1 MCGICGVYSY
11 RSGEPASADLVR
23 SMSESLRH
31 RGPDDDGLYL
41 SGSLGL
47 GVRRLSIIDVAGG
60 HQPVHDE
67 SGRIHVVFN
76 GEIYNFVELGRELR
90 SRGHRFTTRSD
101 TETIVHAYEED
112 PDRFAS
118 HLRGMF
124 AIAVWDEP
132 RRRLTLVRD
141 RLGKKPLY
149 YAHYNGRFLFGSEIK
164 ALLAAEPGLREANPM
179 GVVPYLSLGFVAG
192 DETMFRQIRKLPSAH
207 NLVYENGSVTIS
219 PYWSLEFR
227 GEQAPDDEGLV
238 VEELTELLEEAV
250 RVRLMSEVPLGV
262 FLSGGLDSS
271 TIVALAAKAGHRP
284 LKTFTMGF
292 DREGWDESADAK
304 RVADH
309 LGTEHS
315 VLTLREKDLS
325 SNLPETVAT
334 LVRAFD
340 EPFADSSAL
349 PTFYVSKLAR
359 EHVTVILSG
368 DGGDELF
375 AGYTSYRGIE
385 FAQRYRHLPGFV
397 RAALPAV
404 AETAARTLPLGHR
417 YGAQRIARILRDSSL
432 PLEALY
438 FSKISLCDPTRLERI
453 LTADF
458 RASVGWQRSTQP
470 SFFDG
475 VFATAW
481 PPLVQAG
488 YADLRYRL
496 VEDMLVKVD
505 RMSMAHSLEVR
516 SPFLDHRLVEF
527 VFSLP
532 MSLKLKGSRS
542 KAILRDAM
550 QPYLPPETLKKPKR
564 GFSVPM
570 RSWLRGELHEMA
582 TDYLGKNSPLPDG
595 IFAHDEVAALLSEH
609 RAGSADHSGII
620 WALLCYATWQD
631 LYLRGS

>member
-1 MCGICGVYSY
+1 MCGIAGLVDSAPG
-11 RSGEPASADLVR
+11 RSDLGALVVG
-23 SMSESLRH
+23 MTDAITH
-31 RGPDDDGLYL
+31 RGPDE
-41 SGSLGL
+41 SGYFVGETVALGS
-47 GVRRLSIIDVAGG
+47 RRLSIIDVAGG

-76 GEIYNFVELGRELR
+76 GEIYNFVELGKELR
-90 SRGHRFTTRSD
+90 SSGHRFTTRSD

-112 PDRFAS
+112 PDRFAARF
-118 HLRGMF
+118 RGMF
-124 AIAVWDEP
+124 AIAIWDEP

-149 YAHYNGRFLFGSEIK
+149 YARYNGRFLFGSEIK

-179 GVVPYLSLGFVAG
+179 GVVPYLSLGFVPG

-207 NLVYENGSVTIS
+207 QLVYENGAVTIS

-238 VEELTELLEEAV
+238 VQELTELLEEAV
-250 RVRLMSEVPLGV
+250 RIRLMSEVPLGV

-315 VLTLREKDLS
+315 VLTLREKDFS
-325 SNLPETVAT
+325 SNLPETVAA

-349 PTFYVSKLAR
+349 PTYFISKLAR

-385 FAQRYRHLPGFV
+385 FAQRYRHLPGVV

-438 FSKISLCDPTRLERI
+438 FSKISLCDPNRLERI

-458 RASVGWQRSTQP
+458 RASVGWQGSAQP